1 MGKLHDD
8 SQNAERG
15 HAAAIVLI
23 GDCFTPQYMTTR
35 IDDHNV
41 RPRMRLLPPLSAL
54 KVFVSSMNGRN
65 APVTISAS
73 KEQIAG
79 IKRQSKRAD
88 SPGAA
93 LVSFLQAG
101 IAPGRRVIFVHG
113 TPGNARGWADYLLA
127 VPEGHE
133 YIALDRPGYG
143 LSEPEHAVVSLEHQA
158 QAIAPFL
165 KTNRGRKTIL
175 VGHSSGGSVAMQ
187 TALDYPERVGGM
199 LLLAGAFDPELEEA
213 VWLQVIGRLKPVSK
227 LLPRAINNANQ
238 ELLFLKRGLLAQAD
252 RLHEISMPVEV
263 VRSIPVEGPFGPTEG
278 WLVSIGVPHFVVPLD
293 SKPEGSIDEVCR
305 KIRHDPA
312 LGPEGAAQS
321 DFVAPLRHVGQ
332 HDVHDSNPPNDQ
344 RDAGDQNTDGKEH
357 QLHVA
362 SLLEQFQRND
372 DRGVVQL
379 RMLGGQQVL
388 DQFC

>member
-1 MGKLHDD
+1 M
-8 SQNAERG
+8 
-15 HAAAIVLI
+15 
-23 GDCFTPQYMTTR
+23 MTKR
-35 IDDHNV
+35 HEQNV
-41 RPRMRLLPPLSAL
+41 RPRMRMLPPLSAV

-79 IKRQSKRAD
+79 IKRQSKRSD

-101 IAPGRRVIFVHG
+101 IPPGRRVIFVHG

-158 QAIAPFL
+158 QAIALFL

-187 TALDYPERVGGM
+187 TALDFPDRVGGM

-213 VWLQVIGRLKPVSK
+213 VWLQFIGRLKPVSK

-238 ELLFLKRGLLAQAD
+238 ELLSLKCGLLAQAD

-263 VRSIPVEGPFGPTEG
+263 VHGDRDP
-278 WLVSIGVPHFVVPLD
+278 LVPIANVSYLQRTLINAPLETLVLKNVDHFLPWH
-293 SKPEGSIDEVCR
+293 SKPS
-305 KIRHDPA
+305 
-312 LGPEGAAQS
+312 
-321 DFVAPLRHVGQ
+321 VA
-332 HDVHDSNPPNDQ
+332 
-344 RDAGDQNTDGKEH
+344 
-357 QLHVA
+357 A
-362 SLLEQFQRND
+362 SLQRLI
-372 DRGVVQL
+372 DRVRLVE
-379 RMLGGQQVL
+379 
-388 DQFC
+388 

>member
-1 MGKLHDD
+1 MVTKRHE
-8 SQNAERG
+8 Q
-15 HAAAIVLI
+15 
-23 GDCFTPQYMTTR
+23 
-35 IDDHNV
+35 NV
-41 RPRMRLLPPLSAL
+41 RPRMRILPPLSAVR
-54 KVFVSSMNGRN
+54 VFVSSLNGRN

-88 SPGAA
+88 SPGAP

-101 IAPGRRVIFVHG
+101 IPAGRRVIFVHG

-165 KTNRGRKTIL
+165 KTNRGSKSIL

-213 VWLQVIGRLKPVSK
+213 VWLQIIGRLKPVSK

-238 ELLFLKRGLLAQAD
+238 ELLSLKCGLLAQAD

-263 VRSIPVEGPFGPTEG
+263 VHGDRDP
-278 WLVSIGVPHFVVPLD
+278 LVPIANVSYLQRTLINAPLETHVLKNVDHFLPWH
-293 SKPEGSIDEVCR
+293 SKPS
-305 KIRHDPA
+305 
-312 LGPEGAAQS
+312 
-321 DFVAPLRHVGQ
+321 VA
-332 HDVHDSNPPNDQ
+332 
-344 RDAGDQNTDGKEH
+344 
-357 QLHVA
+357 A
-362 SLLEQFQRND
+362 SLQRLI
-372 DRGVVQL
+372 DRVRL
-379 RMLGGQQVL
+379 IE
-388 DQFC
+388 